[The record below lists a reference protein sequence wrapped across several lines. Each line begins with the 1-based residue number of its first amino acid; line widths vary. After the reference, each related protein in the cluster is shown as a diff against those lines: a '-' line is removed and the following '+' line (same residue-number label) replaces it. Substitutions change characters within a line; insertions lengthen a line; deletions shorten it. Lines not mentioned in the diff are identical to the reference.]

1 MVADRGRQR
10 VCRPRPSRGMHCG
23 RHHSRSDDARD
34 GWISVRRR
42 DAKASS
48 VEANPYHRR
57 HRSRSYDG
65 GSCAAQFRDRIG
77 PAEGDVQPDNP
88 RRARSPGCG
97 QVEAAPERAGDRF
110 VMRILYVE
118 DNEDNVYMLKLRF
131 ELEGFEVLV
140 AENGETGC
148 ATALAEQPDII
159 IMDLDLPVVDGW

>member
-10 VCRPRPSRGMHCG
+10 ACRPRPSRGMHCG
-23 RHHSRSDDARD
+23 CHHSRPDDAGD

-57 HRSRSYDG
+57 HCTRSYDG
-65 GSCAAQFRDRIG
+65 GSCAAQFRNRDG
-77 PAEGDVQPDNP
+77 LTEGDVQPNNP

-97 QVEAAPERAGDRF
+97 QVAAVPEDAGDRF
-110 VMRILYVE
+110 VIRILYVE

-131 ELEGFEVLV
+131 ELLEGFEVLV

-148 ATALAEQPDII
+148 AMALAEQP
-159 IMDLDLPVVDGW
+159 